1 MTPRERA
8 ELVFSE
14 HEFAW
19 REGDREHHIALVE
32 KAIAGAMRQAVRQP
46 ALTVNADAFSPLEV
60 AGIAAQPGRIEKMPG
75 PGTVYTI
82 RLLAGRQDRTVMAF
96 ENEDD
101 ASAVAAYLNETPRE
115 DEGTHHVSWLRVH
128 KCVPEK
134 YRKP

>member
-1 MTPRERA
+1 MAGHDYITNRLREAAGKDQTAGVKSLLEEAARVIDA
-8 ELVFSE
+8 RDRFLVDDS
-14 HEFAW
+14 
-19 REGDREHHIALVE
+19 
-32 KAIAGAMRQAVRQP
+32 K
-46 ALTVNADAFSPLEV
+46 FSPLEV

-82 RLLAGRQDRTVMAF
+82 RLLAGGQDRTVMAF

-101 ASAVAAYLNETPRE
+101 ANVVAANLNETPRE